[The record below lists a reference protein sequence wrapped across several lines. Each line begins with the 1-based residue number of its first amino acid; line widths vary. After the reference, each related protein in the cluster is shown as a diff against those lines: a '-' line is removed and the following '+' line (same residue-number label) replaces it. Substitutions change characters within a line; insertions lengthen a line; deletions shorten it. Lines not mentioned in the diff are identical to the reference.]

1 MGVFYNFTGV
11 YNRSPLASLLSFH
24 LNFGNLCMATLQGM
38 FYTTQLYIYAC
49 NITSYKLLMNAQ
61 RHSIQEWSTYVAI
74 ATKLESSVEEK
85 IIEL

>member
-1 MGVFYNFTGV
+1 M
-11 YNRSPLASLLSFH
+11 
-24 LNFGNLCMATLQGM
+24 
-38 FYTTQLYIYAC
+38 QLYIYAC